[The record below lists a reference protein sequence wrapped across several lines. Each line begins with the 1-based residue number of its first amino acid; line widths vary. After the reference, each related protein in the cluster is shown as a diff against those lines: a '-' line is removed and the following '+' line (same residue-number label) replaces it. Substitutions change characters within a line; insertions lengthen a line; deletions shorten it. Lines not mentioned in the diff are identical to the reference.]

1 MTSIHSITAATKKY
15 ARLISVI
22 TLGIVMSACN
32 TLPQREGSVDA
43 VLAASG
49 LEEQLTRLQQPLPV
63 GQAKGPAML
72 IPDEWLTMVNTAVAE
87 TLKPEAMRADL
98 RSALLKELSS
108 RELATTQA
116 FFTSEVGKKVVE
128 LEGGKS
134 VVSGPSQLSEATL
147 NDIAQTTGIGKA
159 TSLLAERALTEAVDI
174 AFKHQCFGLD
184 KVPFAGLLGGV
195 MKKAQLSILR
205 DSVNTRLH
213 SRYAG
218 LSESEADRYLDFAQS
233 AAGKKFF
240 NARTA
245 VLTDYAGRAGDSLQ
259 GTLTKAVTAVCH
271 KQ

>member
-1 MTSIHSITAATKKY
+1 
-15 ARLISVI
+15 
-22 TLGIVMSACN
+22 MSACN
-32 TLPQREGSVDA
+32 TLPHQEGNVDA

-49 LEEQLTRLQQPLPV
+49 LEAQLTRLQQPLPV
-63 GQAKGPAML
+63 GKTKGPAML
-72 IPDEWLTMVNTAVAE
+72 IPDEWLIVVNTAVAE

-98 RSALLKELSS
+98 RSALLKDLSS

-116 FFTSEVGKKVVE
+116 FFTSEVGKKIVE
-128 LEGGKS
+128 LE
-134 VVSGPSQLSEATL
+134 SGQSAASGASQLSETTL
-147 NDIAQTTGIGKA
+147 NDIAQTTGIGRA

-195 MKKAQLSILR
+195 MKKTQLSMLR

-213 SRYAG
+213 SRYAS
-218 LSESEADRYLDFAQS
+218 LSESEADRYLDFARS
-233 AAGKKFF
+233 SAGKKFF

-259 GTLTKAVTAVCH
+259 STLTEAVSAVCH